1 MNNKK
6 ELPSERLA
14 ILDCGGQYTK
24 VIDRKVRELGVYTD
38 IFPLGTDI
46 AALEGYKA
54 IILSGGPSS
63 VWAAGAPKYD
73 EKIFSLGVPMLGICY
88 GMQLICEHFGGVVK
102 PSFRTEYGQ
111 TEITVDTSCP
121 LFDGLEEKQ
130 LVLMSHGDAVAK
142 LPDGFKLCAKTGEAA
157 AVVWS
162 EEKNIVALQFHPEVD
177 LTENGIKMLENFLR
191 KICAFRDTYALEDRI
206 ETSVKMIRE
215 RVGNNKVVVLVSGG
229 VDSAVTAALLVKA
242 LPPEN
247 VFAIHI
253 DHGLMRKNESDL
265 ICENLHK
272 LGLINMK
279 RVNAE
284 KEFFYGKV
292 DADGNGT
299 EIGPLAET
307 TDPEMKRK
315 IIGSMFIKVTHDA
328 VSELGIDL
336 DNTFLAQG
344 TLRPDLIESGN
355 PDVSGYAHKIKTH
368 HNDVDMVRRARE
380 RGLIIETNWDWHKDE
395 VRRVTRMLGLDE
407 EIASRQPFPGPGLG
421 VRMICSEANPPE
433 KDPEKQA
440 EIASFCESHN
450 VKSYLA
456 PILSVGVQGDCRSY
470 KTLVTLFGDS
480 HPDWNNIFTLAKEI
494 PNKFS
499 YVNRVAYCV
508 YKDEG
513 YDMHSDGLHV
523 CRDAADILREADSA
537 VTSNIMNP
545 KIAQCFAVLIPLSC
559 SKGKRYAIAIR
570 AVVTSDFMTARSAI
584 PGSDFSMEALDRTV
598 EEIKTACGKD
608 ISMIFYDVTGKP
620 PATVEWE

>member
-1 MNNKK
+1 
-6 ELPSERLA
+6 
-14 ILDCGGQYTK
+14 
-24 VIDRKVRELGVYTD
+24 
-38 IFPLGTDI
+38 
-46 AALEGYKA
+46 
-54 IILSGGPSS
+54 
-63 VWAAGAPKYD
+63 
-73 EKIFSLGVPMLGICY
+73 
-88 GMQLICEHFGGVVK
+88 
-102 PSFRTEYGQ
+102 
-111 TEITVDTSCP
+111 
-121 LFDGLEEKQ
+121 
-130 LVLMSHGDAVAK
+130 
-142 LPDGFKLCAKTGEAA
+142 
-157 AVVWS
+157 
-162 EEKNIVALQFHPEVD
+162 
-177 LTENGIKMLENFLR
+177 MLENFLR

-395 VRRVTRMLGLDE
+395 VRRVARMLGLDE

>member
-1 MNNKK
+1 
-6 ELPSERLA
+6 
-14 ILDCGGQYTK
+14 
-24 VIDRKVRELGVYTD
+24 
-38 IFPLGTDI
+38 
-46 AALEGYKA
+46 
-54 IILSGGPSS
+54 
-63 VWAAGAPKYD
+63 
-73 EKIFSLGVPMLGICY
+73 
-88 GMQLICEHFGGVVK
+88 
-102 PSFRTEYGQ
+102 
-111 TEITVDTSCP
+111 
-121 LFDGLEEKQ
+121 
-130 LVLMSHGDAVAK
+130 
-142 LPDGFKLCAKTGEAA
+142 
-157 AVVWS
+157 
-162 EEKNIVALQFHPEVD
+162 
-177 LTENGIKMLENFLR
+177 
-191 KICAFRDTYALEDRI
+191 
-206 ETSVKMIRE
+206 
-215 RVGNNKVVVLVSGG
+215 
-229 VDSAVTAALLVKA
+229 
-242 LPPEN
+242 
-247 VFAIHI
+247 
-253 DHGLMRKNESDL
+253 
-265 ICENLHK
+265 
-272 LGLINMK
+272 
-279 RVNAE
+279 
-284 KEFFYGKV
+284 
-292 DADGNGT
+292 
-299 EIGPLAET
+299 
-307 TDPEMKRK
+307 MKRK

-395 VRRVTRMLGLDE
+395 VRRVARMLGLDE
-407 EIASRQPFPGPGLG
+407 EIASCQPFPGPGLG